1 MSRAT
6 EFAMNF
12 WSPVQK
18 GHLIQRYKRFF
29 ADIQLENHEII
40 TAHCVNTG
48 IMMGLTHPGAT
59 VWVCPK
65 KAESKGKLQYVWMME
80 QLQEAGSQVLVG
92 TNTSIPSIIFKE
104 ALMQNQLFQ
113 WSNTASFRSE
123 PRLGASR
130 LDFLL
135 ARQDGTPVWI
145 ELKNVHLKIGN
156 TALFP
161 DCVTQRGAKH
171 LALLS
176 QLAQEG
182 HEAAMVYVVQRE
194 DCHAFQIAGYLDP
207 EYGKAFELAQA
218 AGVRMF
224 AYGCHL
230 SMEGI
235 TLIPECLPVK
245 GVCWDPEQAEL

>member
-1 MSRAT
+1 
-6 EFAMNF
+6 MNF

-29 ADIQLENHEII
+29 ADIQLENDDIV

-48 IMMGLTHPGAT
+48 VMMGLTKPGSP

-65 KAESKGKLQYVWMME
+65 KAESKGRLNYVWVME
-80 QLQEAGSQVLVG
+80 ALQEEDQTVLVG
-92 TNTSIPSIIFKE
+92 TNTSIPGLLFKE
-104 ALMQNQLFQ
+104 ALAQEQFSQWQNI
-113 WSNTASFRSE
+113 SAIKPE
-123 PRLGASR
+123 PRLGDSR

-135 ARQDGTPVWI
+135 TRQDGSPVWI
-145 ELKNVHLKIGN
+145 EIKNVHLKVGR

-161 DCVTQRGAKH
+161 DCVTERGAKH

-176 QLAQEG
+176 HLAQEG
-182 HEAAMVYVVQRE
+182 YEAAMVYIIQRE
-194 DCHAFQIAGYLDP
+194 DCYAFQVAGYLDP
-207 EYGKAFELAQA
+207 TYGRAFEAARA
-218 AGVRMF
+218 AGVQMF

-235 TLIPECLPVK
+235 TVLPQPLPVH
-245 GVCWDPEQAEL
+245 GVCWDLEAIAT